1 MAGPSTRPLLLAQA
15 RQEVAALHQLAAV
28 LAEVV
33 PEGETG
39 LLVVDRFGLL
49 LDRVGRTLDAVLAE
63 ADPETGWPALETA
76 RAAALDLKREV
87 LAYSQGELL
96 RRAGLDHGIGDVAQQ
111 LLDHL
116 ARSTGIDRRVLR
128 SVAESEFLTHTV
140 SMIRNRFPDVS
151 VWNLPVL
158 AHELGHHVAA
168 NLAESDPRLREESRP
183 VREYLSEEADNGEKG
198 RKVELAHLHELF
210 ADVYAT
216 YVLGAAYPLQL
227 LVLAA
232 RPGPG
237 TQTHPAWSRRA
248 RTVLAA
254 VEALGLDR
262 HPSAAGFRALSRKL
276 TSFARANFPDAS
288 GTAAERA
295 LAGLQARAMTGLL
308 AEHAYAR
315 ARYPMPDRVHGLVID
330 PREPEQEPVAG
341 TTVADVLNAAWL
353 WRLDRGDGPAWL
365 LDEASRRAISLC
377 QQVKPC
383 HQAKPCQQ
391 VKE

>member
-1 MAGPSTRPLLLAQA
+1 MAGPSTRPLLLAQT

-49 LDRVGRTLDAVLAE
+49 LDRVERELDAVLAE
-63 ADPETGWPALETA
+63 ADPETGWPELETA

-87 LAYSQGELL
+87 LAYCQGELL
-96 RRAGLDHGIGDVAQQ
+96 RRAGLDHGIGDVSQR

-168 NLAESDPRLREESRP
+168 NLSQSDPRLREESRP
-183 VREYLSEEADNGEKG
+183 VREYLSEEADNSGQG
-198 RKVELAHLHELF
+198 RKVGLAHLHELF

-248 RTVLAA
+248 RTVLSA
-254 VEALGLDR
+254 VEALGRDR

-276 TSFARANFPDAS
+276 ASFARANFPDTF
-288 GTAAERA
+288 GTAAEQA

-315 ARYPMPDRVHGLVID
+315 ARYPMPDRVHSLVID

-365 LDEASRRAISLC
+365 LDEASRRAISLSR
-377 QQVKPC
+377 
-383 HQAKPCQQ
+383 Q